1 MLRER
6 GQRRAARAAGAA
18 ASDQRAPR
26 SGARGASGAAGCGEV
41 LTLPPRPPVRSWQRV
56 AQLPALARRWFC
68 RAAPGGAAWQRA
80 SQPHRWLFTCAA
92 NLTTGAVARPCGTC
106 PSARP
111 WLPAAAASFCACW
124 QAAWEPRDATQ
135 PMFSQGVRG
144 PFKRPAV
151 RVSMCVGSLRQCMAL
166 PCCRSA
172 PGSTA
177 CCGAAPGVLE
187 GIWAHC
193 LVVLALRVQVRCC
206 GVAWAPC
213 RGRLPER
220 QWPAGEAAR
229 VKKQM
234 RQCMHGAVCSLVT
247 SLVVASSGTVS
258 SFCTDHG
265 SSTM

>member
-1 MLRER
+1 V
-6 GQRRAARAAGAA
+6 AARGAA
-18 ASDQRAPR
+18 AGPGQALGLPGS
-26 SGARGASGAAGCGEV
+26 ARGRG
-41 LTLPPRPPVRSWQRV
+41 
-56 AQLPALARRWFC
+56 
-68 RAAPGGAAWQRA
+68 RAACQPAAPLA
-80 SQPHRWLFTCAA
+80 VHLCCKPDE
-92 NLTTGAVARPCGTC
+92 GAVARPCGTC

-111 WLPAAAASFCACW
+111 GLPAAVASFCACW